1 VRGGQVALP
10 VHVAGDEIQNPRLEH
25 EEASVDPALAELG
38 LLGEAPDEVAVELEL
53 TEARGR
59 AHRRYR
65 GQLPMSAV
73 KGQELAK
80 AVMVKTD
87 GSFIM
92 TVLPATGR
100 IDFQKLKD
108 FLGKKDVRLAS
119 EDEFRGLF
127 PDCETG
133 AEPPFGNLYNVDTVV
148 DAALT
153 HDEEIFFNAGSH
165 YEAVEMRYKDY
176 EELVKPK
183 IADFSRHN

>member
-1 VRGGQVALP
+1 MSIPR
-10 VHVAGDEIQNPRLEH
+10 RLEVFLKERH
-25 EEASVDPALAELG
+25 VDFRALIHPEAYTAQ
-38 LLGEAPDEVAVELEL
+38 EVA
-53 TEARGR
+53 ASM
-59 AHRRYR
+59 H
-65 GQLPMSAV
+65 V

-87 GSFIM
+87 GSFVM
-92 TVLPATGR
+92 TVLPASGR

-108 FLGKKDVRLAS
+108 FLGNKDVRLAS

-133 AEPPFGNLYNVDTVV
+133 AEPPFGNLYNIDTVV

-153 HDEEIFFNAGSH
+153 HDEEIYFNAGSH

-176 EELVKPK
+176 EALVRPK
-183 IADFSRHN
+183 IADFSRH